1 MLSKLMGV
9 ALSGVVV
16 VTLTGCFQNPIE
28 AAIEN
33 ATEQAVENAI
43 EQAGEAEGLDVDLG
57 GGASLPE
64 GWPAAVPVPDGQI
77 FSSLK
82 QDDFYTVL
90 MTVESE
96 EVALAG
102 AEAIKAAGFEVTY
115 EQTLEGM
122 RAWQLD
128 IADLSVSYQVI
139 TDGETY
145 TVSIVV
151 GPPMG

>member
-1 MLSKLMGV
+1 MLSKVLAV
-9 ALSGVVV
+9 ALSGAVV
-16 VTLTGCFQNPIE
+16 LSLSGCFQNPLE
-28 AAIEN
+28 AALEN

-128 IADLSVSYQVI
+128 SADLSVSYQVI